1 MKILFITQFYPPE
14 MGAAA
19 TRIAGLA
26 RNLKSFGHEV
36 TVLTG
41 FPNYPSGEIGKKY
54 RYKFFSCSSEIDGVN
69 IKRVWVFAS
78 PKRKFYTRLIN
89 YFSLIFTATLFE
101 LFDKSKYDVVFTTSP
116 PLFLGIAG
124 YLISKIKK
132 AVFVFDIRDLWPK
145 FGVDSGNLAKNTIY
159 VRLAERLE
167 DFLYKKAEVITV
179 TTNGKYE
186 YLNEV
191 KGIAGTKIKVLPNGV
206 DKEFLDLKT
215 DNDIKTK
222 FFNNGTFT
230 VLYAGLIG
238 IAQGV
243 DVIVKAANILKEK
256 RDIKFYIV
264 GEGVEKCPIQELAK
278 ELGLESI
285 FFVKNLPKE
294 KIATFLRNADLTIIP
309 LKKASF
315 TESVPSKLLESLA
328 FKCPVILSASGE
340 STTIVEQANGGIIT
354 SPGNEEEL
362 AVAIL
367 KLYENLG
374 LKMQFRT
381 NKTKYIENNFM
392 RDKIAKDLEEIFSYL
407 CSR

>member
-1 MKILFITQFYPPE
+1 MRILFITQFYPPE

-19 TRIAGLA
+19 ARMAGLA
-26 RNLKSFGHEV
+26 RNLKNFGHEV
-36 TVLTG
+36 TILTG
-41 FPNYPSGEIGKKY
+41 FPNYPSGEIAKKY
-54 RYKFFSCSSEIDGVN
+54 KYKLFSCSREISGVN

-78 PKRKFYTRLIN
+78 PRRKFYTRLVN

-132 AVFVFDIRDLWPK
+132 TVFVFDIRDLWPK
-145 FGVDSGNLAKNTIY
+145 FGVDSGNLTKNTIY

-167 DFLYKKAEVITV
+167 DSLYKRADIITV

-191 KGIAGTKIKVLPNGV
+191 KGISGTKITVLPNGV
-206 DKEFLDLKT
+206 DKEFLNLET
-215 DNDIKTK
+215 DNNIKTK
-222 FFNNGTFT
+222 FFNNGVFT

-243 DVIVKAANILKEK
+243 DIIVKAANILKEK

-264 GEGVEKCPIQELAK
+264 GEGVEKCPIQRLTK
-278 ELGLESI
+278 ELGLDNI

-294 KIATFLRNADLTIIP
+294 KIATFLRNTDVTIIP

-340 STTIVEQANGGIIT
+340 STTIVEKSNGGLIT
-354 SPGNEEEL
+354 TPGNEEEL

-367 KLYENLG
+367 KLYENRE

-381 NKTKYIENNFM
+381 NKNKYIKDNFM
-392 RDKIAKDLEEIFSYL
+392 RDKIAKDLEGIFNNL
-407 CSR
+407 CSP